1 MIRLNFVLFAILI
14 HVSNGLITY
23 LQFMEDTY
31 ATAASFRSA
40 GSWTVHGDPSGQ
52 PIEVPSR

>member
-1 MIRLNFVLFAILI
+1 MVTSPFAILVR
-14 HVSNGLITY
+14 VSGGLVTY

-40 GSWTVHGDPSGQ
+40 GSWTVHGDPAGQ
-52 PIEVPSR
+52 ALEVPSS